1 MATDPPQSQWG
12 CFRGTAPVASPR
24 SLSFLQRIGYTK
36 ERKARQRA
44 PPTHHPQPRRH
55 RGDTK
60 DTPEPV
66 LPPTTEETPKT
77 PQSLSYHPQGD
88 TSPPESSSYHPVSQ
102 SEKVR
107 ERKSERES
115 QREKVRERKSER
127 ESQRENVRERKSERE
142 GVSYSFFQHTSSIMV
157 CGDCKSAALIRQA
170 GEILLP

>member
-12 CFRGTAPVASPR
+12 CFRGAAPVASPR
-24 SLSFLQRIGYTK
+24 SSSFLQRIGYTK
-36 ERKARQRA
+36 ETQARQRV

-77 PQSLSYHPQGD
+77 PQSLSYHPQGK
-88 TSPPESSSYHPVSQ
+88 TSPPESSSYHPV
-102 SEKVR
+102 
-107 ERKSERES
+107 S

-127 ESQRENVRERKSERE
+127 ESQRERERECFVLFSNTQLPSWSVEIVNLRRSYDRPVK
-142 GVSYSFFQHTSSIMV
+142 YSFHD
-157 CGDCKSAALIRQA
+157 GLYR
-170 GEILLP
+170 L